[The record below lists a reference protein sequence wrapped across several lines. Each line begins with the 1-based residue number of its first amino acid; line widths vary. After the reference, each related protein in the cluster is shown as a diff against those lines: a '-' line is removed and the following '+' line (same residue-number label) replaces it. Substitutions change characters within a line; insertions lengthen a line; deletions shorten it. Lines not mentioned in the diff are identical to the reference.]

1 MKLLSRIGGTD
12 VVDTVRRMLSFLTHN
27 DLAVSMNWT
36 GACNKRAACDLLSM
50 EVVQEMQMPW
60 LTNRITSEASGA
72 ELLVH
77 MRRWFRNAR
86 DRAGGRTRRIK
97 PHTPKDV
104 DLDAD

>member
-1 MKLLSRIGGTD
+1 MGGTD
-12 VVDTVRRMLSFLTHN
+12 VADTIRRMLSFLIHS

-36 GACNKRAACDLLSM
+36 GACNKRAACDLLCM
-50 EVVQEMQMPW
+50 EVVQDAVVNQQKYADE
-60 LTNRITSEASGA
+60 I
-72 ELLVH
+72 LVH

-97 PHTPKDV
+97 PHTLKDV